1 MKRKNQR
8 LLLIVALVATLTF
21 MLTSCQLWQGLR
33 QTDPNWNGPTA
44 IEQWWNDQQP
54 KR

>member
-21 MLTSCQLWQGLR
+21 ALTSCQHKA
-33 QTDPNWNGPTA
+33 PTV
-44 IEQWWNDQQP
+44 IEQWWNQQQP
-54 KR
+54 

>member
-8 LLLIVALVATLTF
+8 LLLLLALAATLAF
-21 MLTSCQLWQGLR
+21 ALTSCQLWQG
-33 QTDPNWNGPTA
+33 PTV
-44 IEQWWNDQQP
+44 IEKWWNDQQP